1 MSWKPLRSITRIAGV
16 YFSFEMHVV
25 PWSWLTQASV
35 HLADSGPM
43 CGSHSTMCSPARLC
57 SPFIEKPATVWKGK
71 LSSVCLQTC
80 LHATHLGCTVFV
92 SLKDT
97 PGVSGL
103 SLFIS
108 QCQHVLS
115 ALSSCGTYLT
125 MFFAV
130 AEMWRRAEEESG
142 EHRVV
147 PWDSL
152 PCKAMFASSLSRAPL
167 PVLTAK
173 AEAFGAECRAS
184 WGSFPPA
191 NPYIVCFMTVQCFF

>member
-1 MSWKPLRSITRIAGV
+1 MMRYIATHLESFCASFSIANDCVGDAYPVYAMEAIREHHKDRWGIFFLRDA
-16 YFSFEMHVV
+16 
-25 PWSWLTQASV
+25 
-35 HLADSGPM
+35 
-43 CGSHSTMCSPARLC
+43 CGSLVMAHPGLGSPGRLWTYVWLSQYYVFPC
-57 SPFIEKPATVWKGK
+57 QALQSPYREATVWKGK

-115 ALSSCGTYLT
+115 ALSSSGTYLT

-130 AEMWRRAEEESG
+130 AEMWRRAE
-142 EHRVV
+142 
-147 PWDSL
+147 
-152 PCKAMFASSLSRAPL
+152 
-167 PVLTAK
+167 
-173 AEAFGAECRAS
+173 
-184 WGSFPPA
+184 
-191 NPYIVCFMTVQCFF
+191 